1 MARKKTKKQ
10 KKSVK
15 HSVVKSHQ
23 VKVSDQGGVSVRL
36 ENNSKTKIK
45 TTTFSQSQVSLL
57 KKDLLK
63 TLITSLLVFGVLI
76 VIYLNT

>member
-10 KKSVK
+10 KKFAQ
-15 HSVVKSHQ
+15 HRVVESHQ
-23 VKVSDQGGVSVRL
+23 VRVSDQGGISVQL
-36 ENNSKTKIK
+36 EQNSKTKIK

-57 KKDLLK
+57 KKDLFK